1 MTEHVTAIL
10 QARMG
15 SSRLPGKVI
24 RHVLGKPLIAYEIE
38 RLKQCERIQNIVLAT
53 SDKPSDDPIAA
64 VGEELGVMVFR
75 GSESDVLDRY
85 YQAAK
90 ATNATT
96 IMRVTGDCP
105 LIDPEICNATIRD
118 FFTQDADYIMTSPRF
133 AEGLDCEVFTFAAL
147 EASWKEAELASERE
161 HVTLFI
167 RNRPERFT
175 CIMLENDVDD
185 SHYRVTVD
193 EPEDFTVIKA
203 ILEALIP
210 KHDLN
215 FSFADVREYLDAHQD
230 ILSLNSTIVRNEGLI
245 KSLKDEDGQ

>member
-175 CIMLENDVDD
+175 CIKIG
-185 SHYRVTVD
+185 R
-193 EPEDFTVIKA
+193 
-203 ILEALIP
+203 
-210 KHDLN
+210 
-215 FSFADVREYLDAHQD
+215 AH
-230 ILSLNSTIVRNEGLI
+230 V
-245 KSLKDEDGQ
+245 